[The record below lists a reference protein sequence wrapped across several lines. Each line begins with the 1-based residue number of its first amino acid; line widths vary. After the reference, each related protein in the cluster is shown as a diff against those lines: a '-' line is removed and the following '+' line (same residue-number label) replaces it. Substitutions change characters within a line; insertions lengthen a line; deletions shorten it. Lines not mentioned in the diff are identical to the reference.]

1 MSTCLTLCG
10 NFQARKK
17 KKKKKA
23 KKQKQQQKN
32 DIKKETDKKPAKQT
46 KITQQQHQTN
56 KSVHNED
63 VPLVGFEYVHCI
75 YLPASHV
82 RVIVGDSKCTC
93 GWELNMYVPCI
104 YSYSRMVRVTVD
116 YPVFGALLL

>member
-1 MSTCLTLCG
+1 MKKKE
-10 NFQARKK
+10 KK
-17 KKKKKA
+17 KKKKKKKKSKQA
-23 KKQKQQQKN
+23 KTNKKT
-32 DIKKETDKKPAKQT
+32 DIKKETEKKTGQKKKKKKTKQKKT
-46 KITQQQHQTN
+46 ATTPN

-93 GWELNMYVPCI
+93 GWELNMHVPCI